1 MSAVIVGCIA
11 FLCVMGGT
19 IVGLLMRR
27 ALPEH
32 HLTGDSK
39 DAVKMGSGLIAT
51 LTALVLGLLVS
62 SAKNSFDEMNNA
74 ITQSSA
80 KLIMLDRTMAQ
91 YGPETK
97 PIRDM
102 LRTTVMAR
110 IKMVWPHHA
119 GKIDATD
126 AFEKSPPT
134 AEMVAHQ
141 LRSLTPQNDTQ
152 RTLQADA
159 LQLCKELLQMRWL
172 VIEQAQVSLPTVFL
186 VVLMFWMMIL
196 FGSIGLFAPANKTV
210 IAVLVVCAMSVAGAI
225 FLVEEMNSPLS
236 GVVKVSSAP
245 LIKAV
250 ENMGK

>member
-1 MSAVIVGCIA
+1 
-11 FLCVMGGT
+11 
-19 IVGLLMRR
+19 MRR
-27 ALPEH
+27 TLPEH

-80 KLIMLDRTMAQ
+80 KLIMLDRTLAQ

-97 PIRDM
+97 PIREM
-102 LRTTVMAR
+102 LRTSIIAR
-110 IKMVWPHHA
+110 IKMVWPEHT
-119 GKIDATD
+119 GKIDSVT

-141 LRSLTPQNDTQ
+141 LRSLTLQNDTQ

-159 LQLCKELLQMRWL
+159 LQLCKELLQTRWL

-186 VVLMFWMMIL
+186 AVLMFWMMIL
-196 FGSIGLFAPANKTV
+196 FGSIGLFAPTNKTV